1 MKLCWFGVVAAAILG
16 SSFTLA
22 RQAATE
28 SRSTEPSTPTADSNR
43 PLRIRVSEG
52 VARKL
57 LVKKVPASYPAD
69 ARRKLIQGDVE
80 LKVLIDTNGAVKDV
94 ALLSGPAALAPAAIE
109 AVKQWKYKP
118 YLLNGQPV
126 TIETQVTVSFSLSL
140 SF

>member
-1 MKLCWFGVVAAAILG
+1 M
-16 SSFTLA
+16 
-22 RQAATE
+22 
-28 SRSTEPSTPTADSNR
+28 
-43 PLRIRVSEG
+43 RVSER

-69 ARRKLIQGDVE
+69 ARRNLIQGDVE

-94 ALLSGPAALAPAAIE
+94 ALLSGPAALAPGAIE

-126 TIETQVTVSFSLSL
+126 EMETKVTVSFELSL
-140 SF
+140 Q

>member
-1 MKLCWFGVVAAAILG
+1 MKLCWFGVVAAVILG
-16 SSFTLA
+16 SSLVSA
-22 RQAATE
+22 REAVTE
-28 SRSTEPSTPTADSNR
+28 PQSAEPSTPVADSNR
-43 PLRIRVSEG
+43 PLRIRISEG

-69 ARRKLIQGDVE
+69 ARRRLIQGDVE

-94 ALLSGPAALAPAAIE
+94 TLLSGPPALAPAAIE

-126 TIETQVTVSFSLSL
+126 EAETKVTVSFELSL
-140 SF
+140 Q